1 MVELIYID
9 IRCHIYR
16 IRDRKKKK
24 INREYSGTVNIVGVD
39 RKLIIMFIFVKALTV
54 PHNRFFGKWVG
65 KQVCKEG
72 SGYGNYF
79 IACFNILVVA
89 YGSRL

>member
-65 KQVCKEG
+65 KQVCK
-72 SGYGNYF
+72 SGRIPAFFQRYGNYF
-79 IACFNILVVA
+79 IQ
-89 YGSRL
+89 

>member
-1 MVELIYID
+1 MTSDVTSTV
-9 IRCHIYR
+9 R

-39 RKLIIMFIFVKALTV
+39 RKLIIMFIFVKASTV

-65 KQVCKEG
+65 KQDAKRAAGME
-72 SGYGNYF
+72 
-79 IACFNILVVA
+79 IIL
-89 YGSRL
+89 

>member
-39 RKLIIMFIFVKALTV
+39 RKLIIMFIFVKEYPIPGFLV
-54 PHNRFFGKWVG
+54 GKWVG
-65 KQVCKEG
+65 KRA
-72 SGYGNYF
+72 GYPLF
-79 IACFNILVVA
+79 
-89 YGSRL
+89 

>member
-39 RKLIIMFIFVKALTV
+39 RKLIIMFIFANACTPYYALGESVYAKLEYPYLLFRKACTSMEIILY
-54 PHNRFFGKWVG
+54 RFFK
-65 KQVCKEG
+65 
-72 SGYGNYF
+72 
-79 IACFNILVVA
+79 A
-89 YGSRL
+89 